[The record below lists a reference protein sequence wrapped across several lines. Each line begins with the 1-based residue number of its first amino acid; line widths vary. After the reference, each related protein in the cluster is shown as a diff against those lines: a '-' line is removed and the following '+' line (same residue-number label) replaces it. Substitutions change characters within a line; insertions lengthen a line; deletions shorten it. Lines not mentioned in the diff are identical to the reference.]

1 MDLPVIT
8 WIIVAK
14 SGGALIPLRL
24 ENKASRPSEVSA
36 SVPNRRKFAWEKGQS
51 NEPSHYGVEM
61 FIVPKVNRTHL
72 SYLADTSLLGQL
84 YKARNNQ
91 GQEEDSTQDTEGH
104 PHPLKVL
111 KL

>member
-61 FIVPKVNRTHL
+61 FIVPKVIKDNI
-72 SYLADTSLLGQL
+72 
-84 YKARNNQ
+84 
-91 GQEEDSTQDTEGH
+91 STI
-104 PHPLKVL
+104 
-111 KL
+111 